1 MMTWE
6 QAKTVL
12 AALER
17 EGVRYVLVG
26 SMGLAAHGL
35 VRATRD
41 MDFFVASDDDNVIRL
56 KRALRSVFD
65 DPSLEEICAEELRGS
80 YPAVQYMPP
89 EGDYSIDILA
99 RLGEMY
105 RYEDLEWEEISVD
118 DISVRVA
125 TAQMLYRMKRDTV
138 RPQDK
143 TDAAALRQYFDISE
157 E

>member
-6 QAKTVL
+6 QAKMVL

-17 EGVRYVLVG
+17 EGVRYILVG

-41 MDFFVASDDDNVIRL
+41 MDFFVASDDDNVARL
-56 KRALRSVFD
+56 KRALKSVFE
-65 DPSLEEICAEELRGS
+65 DPSLDEISAEELRGD
-80 YPAVQYMPP
+80 YPAIQYMPP

-105 RYEDLEWEEISVD
+105 RYEDLEWEELLVD
-118 DISVRVA
+118 DLRVRVA
-125 TAQMLYRMKRDTV
+125 TPQTLYRMKRDTV

-143 TDAAALRQYFDISE
+143 IDAAALRQYFDILE